1 MTDSDDLE
9 KLRERALASETDANQ
24 LFDIAAQHPEVFAEV
39 AANSNAY
46 PDLLN
51 WLEQA
56 GDDRVKAVVAARR
69 GGLMGRAAL
78 AQADS
83 ATSGS
88 SSPQDFLAPQM
99 PQLSSE
105 SQKEPEEATPANES
119 SSYSPFAPREEEDL
133 PVTVADA
140 ATAEAAS
147 LDEDAQVTENISSKE
162 NESAEE
168 AENGS
173 EPADLE
179 TEELAETSV
188 ESQDRSEVQE
198 VPDGQG
204 SEAAG
209 DEDATRLGSMPV
221 ENLQAAIPSM
231 DEGATHL
238 AETVSLPTQSE
249 EPTYPMP
256 QQQPVVPP
264 PANYPAYSPY
274 PVYYANPAA
283 VSVPQRQKP
292 KRNWG
297 IIILTV
303 LLVIALISFTV
314 VVTWIV
320 SSRGGKAGASGS
332 DSAGTSARVTT
343 ASQNV
348 TTTAQTSA
356 QVSTQSDKSIPADAI
371 YEGHG
376 FFTPTRNIG
385 CMTNGGEIS
394 CEIYQRQWEQGCS
407 GGWVMEVKSSG
418 VTEWCNTHDANGDP
432 QTPASYGSVYYNGD
446 NACEV
451 GENTGVN
458 CWNSKTGSGFTMRIQ
473 DHGTY

>member
-51 WLEQA
+51 WLEQV

-99 PQLSSE
+99 PRLSSD

-119 SSYSPFAPREEEDL
+119 ASPYSPFAPREEEDF

-188 ESQDRSEVQE
+188 ESQLESKI
-198 VPDGQG
+198 PDEQG
-204 SEAAG
+204 SEAGG
-209 DEDATRLGSMPV
+209 DVDATRLGSIPV
-221 ENLQAAIPSM
+221 ENLAAAFPPM
-231 DEGATHL
+231 DEGETRL
-238 AETVSLPTQSE
+238 AATVSLPTQPE
-249 EPTYPMP
+249 APTYPLP
-256 QQQPVVPP
+256 QQQPVIPP

-274 PVYYANPAA
+274 PAYYANPAA
-283 VSVPQRQKP
+283 VSAPQPQKP

-303 LLVIALISFTV
+303 LLVLALISFTV

-332 DSAGTSARVTT
+332 DTARTSAKVTT

-356 QVSTQSDKSIPADAI
+356 QVSTQSGKPIPADAI
-371 YEGHG
+371 YEDHG

-407 GGWVMEVKSSG
+407 GSWVMEVKSSG

-446 NACEV
+446 FACEV

-458 CWNSKTGSGFTMRIQ
+458 CWNSKTGRGFTMRIQ
-473 DHGTY
+473 DHSTY